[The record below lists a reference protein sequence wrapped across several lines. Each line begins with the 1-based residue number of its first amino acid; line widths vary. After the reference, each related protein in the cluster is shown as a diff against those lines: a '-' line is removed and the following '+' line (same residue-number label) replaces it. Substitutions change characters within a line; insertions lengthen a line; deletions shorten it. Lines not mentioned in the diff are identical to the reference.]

1 MASRKATKKP
11 VEPPADPLSPFL
23 GPLLL
28 RARQKAE
35 MKQEVVASK
44 AGMSDATLRKIE
56 NGLFS
61 PQNEQLVAICKA
73 VGLNHDVVLLEAATS
88 LSQTLLERLGRDP
101 DLDLHGLREKMIAAV
116 KARHQSEL
124 EEIEAKLSWGRLL
137 YLKTKRFVDR
147 E

>member
-61 PQNEQLVAICKA
+61 PQNEQLEAICKT
-73 VGLNHDVVLLEAATS
+73 VGLNQDVVLLEAATS
-88 LSQTLLERLGRDP
+88 LAQTLLERLGRDP
-101 DLDLHGLREKMIAAV
+101 DLDLHGLREKMIAIA
-116 KARHQSEL
+116 KARHQLEL
-124 EEIEAKLSWGRLL
+124 EALETQLSWGSLL
-137 YLKTKRFVDR
+137 YLKAKEFVGR

>member
-35 MKQEVVASK
+35 MKQEAVASK

-61 PQNEQLVAICKA
+61 PQSGQLEVICKT

-88 LSQTLLERLGRDP
+88 LAQALLERLGRDP
-101 DLDLHGLREKMIAAV
+101 DLDLHGLREKKIALA
-116 KARHQSEL
+116 KLRHQSEL
-124 EEIEAKLSWGRLL
+124 EELEVDLSWGSLL
-137 YLKTKRFVDR
+137 YLKTKKFVDR

>member
-1 MASRKATKKP
+1 MASRKETKKL

-28 RARQKAE
+28 RARQKAG

-61 PQNEQLVAICKA
+61 PQNEQLESICKA
-73 VGLNHDVVLLEAATS
+73 LGSNHDVMLLEASTS
-88 LSQTLLERLGRDP
+88 LAQTLLERLGRDP
-101 DLDLHGLREKMIAAV
+101 DLELHGLREKRIATL
-116 KARHQSEL
+116 KARHQLEL
-124 EEIEAKLSWGRLL
+124 EEIEDEFSWESLA
-137 YLKTKRFVDR
+137 YLKTKKFVDR